1 MPCLLGCLALGF
13 PRLAVVLVWLFGGS
27 YFERAYGEWYWPVL
41 GFLFFPLTTLGFA
54 FAHNSVGPAGE
65 VTSFGWLL
73 VAIAFAAAARLG
85 VHWYMKKQGGPDI
98 SRQGE
103 SSAEAAED
111 ATKALSQ

>member
-54 FAHNSVGPAGE
+54 FAHNSLGPAGE

-73 VAIAFAAAARLG
+73 VAIAFAADIGLIGGGRSGARRRRARKDRHDRG
-85 VHWYMKKQGGPDI
+85 
-98 SRQGE
+98 
-103 SSAEAAED
+103 
-111 ATKALSQ
+111 